1 MVCVGLVSSSLYPNE
16 HPSGHTYNVY
26 PQPNNPAIDLYMH
39 MWNWK
44 EFYETHLLGKK
55 LKPDDYIFPSLG
67 VNGLVAHPH
76 IPVSS
81 DIVQKRI
88 NEWAAA
94 AGITGAGHF
103 TQYFTVPHL
112 FLQESS
118 HSSGIPVESCV
129 FLWNSC
135 VFLWNSCVFLWNSCV
150 FLWNSCVFMCIP
162 GEFHRNETGYE
173 KNKV

>member
-1 MVCVGLVSSSLYPNE
+1 MERTASMVCVGPVSSGLYSNK
-16 HPSGHTYNVY
+16 HPPGHTYNIY
-26 PQPNNPAIDLYMH
+26 PQPNNPAINLYTH

-44 EFYETHLLGKK
+44 EFYETRLLGRK

-103 TQYFTVPHL
+103 TTHCFCRGGAQYRFMFAPMGQRWTLAQICWWGGWAIGEHVRKE
-112 FLQESS
+112 FL
-118 HSSGIPVESCV
+118 
-129 FLWNSC
+129 
-135 VFLWNSCVFLWNSCV
+135 
-150 FLWNSCVFMCIP
+150 
-162 GEFHRNETGYE
+162 R
-173 KNKV
+173 

>member
-1 MVCVGLVSSSLYPNE
+1 
-16 HPSGHTYNVY
+16 
-26 PQPNNPAIDLYMH
+26 

-44 EFYETHLLGKK
+44 EFYETRLLGRK

-103 TQYFTVPHL
+103 TTHCFRRGGAQYRFMFAPMGQRWTLARIRWWGGWAIGEHVSKK
-112 FLQESS
+112 FL
-118 HSSGIPVESCV
+118 H
-129 FLWNSC
+129 
-135 VFLWNSCVFLWNSCV
+135 
-150 FLWNSCVFMCIP
+150 
-162 GEFHRNETGYE
+162 
-173 KNKV
+173 

>member
-1 MVCVGLVSSSLYPNE
+1 MLGLFFRVYSNE
-16 HPSGHTYNVY
+16 RGPSGHTYNVY

-44 EFYETHLLGKK
+44 EFYETRLLGRK

-88 NEWAAA
+88 NKWAAA

-103 TQYFTVPHL
+103 TTHCFRRGGAQYRFMFAPMGQRWTLARIRWWGGWAIGEHVSKK
-112 FLQESS
+112 FL
-118 HSSGIPVESCV
+118 H
-129 FLWNSC
+129 
-135 VFLWNSCVFLWNSCV
+135 
-150 FLWNSCVFMCIP
+150 
-162 GEFHRNETGYE
+162 
-173 KNKV
+173 